1 MQVHTHTTTH
11 VGTCV
16 EARNKHWPSSVSQS
30 QPYFLRQGLY
40 LNLELA
46 KLAWL
51 SSQKPPGNLTA
62 SEPHL
67 YDAEHSPTPGFFPGS
82 LCLNTERCTEY
93 TISLAATPEFLKYM
107 VGGKRSCKKNRG
119 QQDGKGMTT
128 KPETF
133 HPWDTEGG
141 RREPTLTSW
150 PPACKQALWHTG
162 RRKQIHRNKYMQYKL
177 KNNQSGNKMLN
188 FLSLKKS
195 LGA

>member
-1 MQVHTHTTTH
+1 MQVHTHTHTTTH

-46 KLAWL
+46 RPETPRESHCLRTTPLRCRAQPHSWL
-51 SSQKPPGNLTA
+51 
-62 SEPHL
+62 
-67 YDAEHSPTPGFFPGS
+67 FPGS

-93 TISLAATPEFLKYM
+93 TISLAATPEFLKYV

-141 RREPTLTSW
+141 RREPTLTS
-150 PPACKQALWHTG
+150 
-162 RRKQIHRNKYMQYKL
+162 
-177 KNNQSGNKMLN
+177 
-188 FLSLKKS
+188 
-195 LGA
+195 